1 MNSPFT
7 NASTRRI
14 WQFGLAMLLTGASM
28 TAGAADPPRSAD
40 SPHAADPPGSD
51 APSRAQIERRLHD
64 AQERLE
70 QYAQEVAELSVALND
85 QLGPMVS
92 QFDFGGS
99 RATLGINIGTLGWG
113 RPDDSQGVR
122 ILSVSPGGPA
132 ESAGLKA
139 GDVIVA
145 FAGQPMSGDGGK
157 PAQQRLLAAL
167 RKTKPGQPV
176 ALDYRRDGK
185 VVSVQVVPKNLVE
198 SLEDLQLVDLPPMPN
213 PPDLPDMYGLA
224 MPAPPD
230 MRHMAR
236 VRPFAMGTREPSAF
250 GSAELIE
257 LSPRLGQYFGVDKG
271 LLVVRAP
278 RDERLKLLD
287 GDVILDIDGRV
298 PNGVSHAFQIL
309 SSYRL
314 GESLKLHIMRQ
325 QKRIELPIEVPIEE
339 PDPGDP
345 PPA

>member
-1 MNSPFT
+1 
-7 NASTRRI
+7 
-14 WQFGLAMLLTGASM
+14 LLLVGAR
-28 TAGAADPPRSAD
+28 TAGAADPPH
-40 SPHAADPPGSD
+40 PADPPGSD
-51 APSRAQIERRLHD
+51 APSRTQIERRLHD

-70 QYAQEVAELSVALND
+70 QSAQEVAELSVVLND

-99 RATLGINIGTLGWG
+99 RATLGINIGTLGRG
-113 RPDDSQGVR
+113 RPDESQGVR

-132 ESAGLKA
+132 ESAGLQA
-139 GDVIVA
+139 GDLIVA

-157 PAQQRLLAAL
+157 PPPQRLLAAL

-176 ALDYRRDGK
+176 MLDYRREGTL
-185 VVSVQVVPKNLVE
+185 VSVQVVPKNLVE
-198 SLEDLQLVDLPPMPN
+198 SLEDLQLVDLPSM
-213 PPDLPDMYGLA
+213 PDLPDLRGLA
-224 MPAPPD
+224 MPPPPD

-257 LSPRLGQYFGVDKG
+257 LSPRLGQYFGVEKG

-278 RDERLKLLD
+278 RDERLKLQY

-298 PNGVSHAFQIL
+298 PNGVGHAFQIL
-309 SSYRL
+309 SSYHL

-325 QKRIELPIEVPIEE
+325 QKRIELPIEVPIEV
-339 PDPGDP
+339 PDPGDQ